1 MTNTNDFRPMPLKIQ
16 WIKYFT
22 NLSSDIRQDTL
33 RMVLV
38 FLLAFDIY
46 LSITP
51 KVYHIIS

>member
-1 MTNTNDFRPMPLKIQ
+1 MTITNDFRPMPLKIQ

-38 FLLAFDIY
+38 FLLAFDTY